1 MGKGVLMNTTP
12 VVEEEVKTVSEVI
25 DYVKNSEQ
33 EWLMSNRINK
43 NFFNPQPMR
52 NASIK
57 VCFIGTYKDYI
68 LSEYNITKTIVNTKS
83 FSIENNKYD
92 YAVQLY
98 YKYNGNDDRM
108 FNNEIISL
116 YFINKKMDLIHIERV
131 Q

>member
-1 MGKGVLMNTTP
+1 MNAISTID
-12 VVEEEVKTVSEVI
+12 EEVKTVSEVI
-25 DYVKNSEQ
+25 DYVKNTEQ

-43 NFFNPQPMR
+43 NFFYPQPMK
-52 NASIK
+52 NASMK
-57 VCFIGTYKDYI
+57 VCFIGSYKDYI
-68 LSEYNITKTIVNTKS
+68 LSEYNVTKTIVNTKS

-92 YAVQLY
+92 YAIQLY

-116 YFINKKMDLIHIERV
+116 YYINKKMNLIHIERI

>member
-1 MGKGVLMNTTP
+1 MGKGVLMNAISTID
-12 VVEEEVKTVSEVI
+12 EEVKTVSEVI
-25 DYVKNSEQ
+25 DYVKNTEQ

-43 NFFNPQPMR
+43 NFFYPQPMK
-52 NASIK
+52 NASMK
-57 VCFIGTYKDYI
+57 VCFIGSYKDYI
-68 LSEYNITKTIVNTKS
+68 LSEYNVTKTIVNTKS

-92 YAVQLY
+92 YAIQLY

-116 YFINKKMDLIHIERV
+116 YYINKKMNLIHIERI

>member
-1 MGKGVLMNTTP
+1 MNTIP

-33 EWLMSNRINK
+33 EWLMSNRISK

-116 YFINKKMDLIHIERV
+116 YFINKKMELIHIERV

>member
-1 MGKGVLMNTTP
+1 MK
-12 VVEEEVKTVSEVI
+12 
-25 DYVKNSEQ
+25 
-33 EWLMSNRINK
+33 
-43 NFFNPQPMR
+43 
-52 NASIK
+52 NASMK
-57 VCFIGTYKDYI
+57 VCFIGNYKDYI
-68 LSEYNITKTIVNTKS
+68 LSEYNVTKTIVNTKS

-116 YFINKKMDLIHIERV
+116 YYINKKMDLIHIERI

>member
-1 MGKGVLMNTTP
+1 MGKGVLMNAISTID
-12 VVEEEVKTVSEVI
+12 EEVKTVSEVI
-25 DYVKNSEQ
+25 DYVKNTEQ

-43 NFFNPQPMR
+43 NFFYPQPMK
-52 NASIK
+52 NASMK
-57 VCFIGTYKDYI
+57 VCFIGSYKDYI
-68 LSEYNITKTIVNTKS
+68 LSEYNVTKTIVNTKS

-116 YFINKKMDLIHIERV
+116 YYINKKMDLIHIERI